1 MTRII
6 YFMKSNAI
14 ALIALFIA
22 LGGTSYAAVA
32 IPRNSVGTRQLRTG
46 AVTPA
51 KLAGASFGGHILDLA
66 QITPIGKV
74 VMSDPKGARTINWNA
89 GSGGTVIWPHRIPDG
104 CFPLAGVS
112 SLLST
117 VTSGPPTVG
126 TLLAHNKGDTGIQVE
141 TSGQTSVT
149 LAVVCGH

>member
-1 MTRII
+1 MTRITS
-6 YFMKSNAI
+6 FLKSNAI

-32 IPRNSVGTRQLRTG
+32 IPGNSVGSRQLRNG

-51 KLAGASFGGHILDLA
+51 KLSGSSFGGHILDLA

-74 VMSDPKGARTINWNA
+74 VMSDPKGARTLDWNP
-89 GSGGTVIWPHRIPDG
+89 GSGGTVIWPHRIPNG
-104 CFPLAGVS
+104 CFPLAGAS

-126 TLLAHNKGDTGIQVE
+126 TLLAHNESNTGVQVE

-149 LAVVCGH
+149 LAVVCGR

>member
-1 MTRII
+1 MTRITS
-6 YFMKSNAI
+6 FAQSNAI

-66 QITPIGKV
+66 QITPIGKI
-74 VMSDPKGARTINWNA
+74 VMSDPKGARTENWNPA
-89 GSGGTVIWPHRIPDG
+89 SGGILIWPHRIPDG
-104 CFPLAGVS
+104 CFPLTSAS
-112 SLLST
+112 SALQFGG
-117 VTSGPPTVG
+117 SGPPYVG
-126 TLLAHNKGDTGIQVE
+126 AQLASSRGGNRIQVE

-149 LAVVCGH
+149 LAVVCGR